1 MSDDRKILDLQEL
14 KNEINAELQ
23 EMSEHLANI
32 ITLDDVKVFE
42 KIETDP
48 VTGDLLN
55 VEWTPEMRAKAEAKK
70 AEAKQFLEDM
80 AAGKGPNAEEA
91 REAIKQA
98 QKIAKRTRDAVNS
111 FTQNIWTE
119 ETREHLRKV
128 VNALDELEALKPF
141 LEDELK
147 KPEYN
152 GAKLSDLLGDITP
165 AELLELPEDSL
176 LFKAMEAARSARA
189 AALPV
194 IDTHKTSTLNTPV
207 DRVNFLAWNSFKDTG
222 GQIAFNLMSDRD
234 KNNPARH
241 DLNITMRYSLTFG
254 EDPNI
259 KFTKELNH
267 YDRRLMQ
274 AVDTLYTS
282 DTSGKNVFLTGDIF
296 RAMGNTGEASANQ
309 RKKINESLTKQGTGR
324 VFMDNRAEREHYNY
338 PKIEYDGNI
347 LSFERIRVIYNG
359 QEVEA
364 LHFLRRPVYMEIA
377 DGRKQMTQVPLK
389 ALQSGVSQTDGNLRI
404 EDYLLYRI
412 SRHKNTLRALLDQQE
427 KKYTQERQRKIKEA
441 RQLVISLDTFY
452 EQIGK
457 AKVKKDLKTR
467 AVKTAER
474 YLKHYRSD
482 AGGRYIDDYKIKDD
496 RIIITLPT

>member
-207 DRVNFLAWNSFKDTG
+207 DRVNFLAWNSFKETG
-222 GQIAFNLMSDRD
+222 EQIAFNLMSERD
-234 KNNPARH
+234 KNDPARR
-241 DLNITMRYSLTFG
+241 DLNITMRYSLSFG
-254 EDPNI
+254 NDPNI
-259 KFTKELNH
+259 KTTKELNH

-274 AVDTLYTS
+274 AVDTLYTN
-282 DTSGKNVFLTGDIF
+282 DASGQHIYLMGDIY
-296 RAMGNTGEASANQ
+296 RAMGGKGDIGNRRDKLN
-309 RKKINESLTKQGTGR
+309 NSLTKQATAR
-324 VFMDNRAEREHYNY
+324 VYMDNAAEAKHYNY
-338 PKIEYDGNI
+338 PHIEYDGNI
-347 LSFERIRVIYNG
+347 LYFERIRVIYNG

-364 LHFLRRPVYMEIA
+364 LHFLRRPVFMELA
-377 DGRKQMTQVPLK
+377 DGRKQITDIPLK
-389 ALQSGVSQTDGNLRI
+389 VLQSGISQTDDNLRI
-404 EDYLLYRI
+404 EDYLLQRI
-412 SRHKNTLRALLDQQE
+412 ARQKNDLRKLLDQQA

-441 RQLVISLDTFY
+441 RQLTILLDTFY
-452 EQIGK
+452 AEIGK
-457 AKVKKDLKTR
+457 AKRKKEIKLR

-474 YLKHYRSD
+474 YLKHYVSP
-482 AGGRYIDDYKIKDD
+482 AGGQYISDYKIKDD
-496 RIIITLPT
+496 RIIITLPA